1 MNYKTIIEPFRIK
14 MVEPIRMT
22 NEEERG
28 KLLKKAKYNL
38 FLLKAEDVI
47 IDLLTDSGTA
57 AMSSQQWSGMM
68 IGDESYAGA
77 KSWKKMESTIKDLTG
92 YKHVLPTHQGRAAE
106 RILYGCMGGEGK
118 IFISNTHFD
127 TTRANIEFSNAEAID
142 CPTEI
147 GKKPSSKH
155 PFKGNMNISK
165 LISTINKKGEENI
178 AGIILTVTNNS
189 GGGQPVSMKNAKEVS
204 KVCKKHNIP
213 LIIDACRI
221 AENAYFIKHREKEYQ
236 NYTYKKI
243 AQKMFD
249 LADGCTMS
257 AKKDGIVNMG
267 GFLALNNNKL
277 TEKCRNELIITEGF
291 ITYGGIS
298 GRDMEAIAT
307 GLQEVFES
315 DYLQYRIASTTYLGE
330 KLTKMGVPIMLPV
343 GGHAVYIDAK
353 TLYSHIPI
361 DQFPGQS
368 LACNLYLKGGIRASE
383 IGSVMFGKKGPKGEL
398 IPASMELVRLA
409 IPRRVY
415 TQSHI
420 DYVIEVFQEIMKNRR
435 KAKGIKIVKE
445 PKFLRHFTA
454 HFKFI

>member
-57 AMSSQQWSGMM
+57 AMSSKQWSGMM

-307 GLQEVFES
+307 GLQEVFEP

-454 HFKFI
+454 HFKFM